1 MASRVIALSLLLVDA
16 ALGFGGVAAPFAAR
30 RAVVP
35 ARALRMVVDK
45 EKLTALNDIVIV
57 QADTEAKKS
66 AGGLYLPTVAD
77 IVGDQIDPNYRV
89 GTVVAVGPGR
99 VREDGS
105 LIPMPFKK
113 GQRVVMPGSSSIG
126 VQLDILLGSLG
137 LFAYRYNEI
146 VAEH

>member
-1 MASRVIALSLLLVDA
+1 M
-16 ALGFGGVAAPFAAR
+16 
-30 RAVVP
+30 
-35 ARALRMVVDK
+35 VDK